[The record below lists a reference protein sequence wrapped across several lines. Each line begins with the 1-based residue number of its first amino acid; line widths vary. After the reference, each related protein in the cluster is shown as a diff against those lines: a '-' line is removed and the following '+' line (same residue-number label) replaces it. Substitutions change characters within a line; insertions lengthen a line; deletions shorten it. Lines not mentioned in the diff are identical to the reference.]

1 MSDINKLAVKITGD
15 ESGLKKASKEAKKDI
30 ASIGKSAL
38 SMGDIIKG
46 SAIGS
51 AIGNI
56 VGQLAGTIGRAISNE
71 MDAAFKR
78 FDALNNY
85 SKVMSNLRVGTDDS
99 STSIAILDQK
109 LRGLPTSLSDA
120 ALGVQRFTAA
130 NGNIQASTDMY
141 LAFNN
146 AILAGG
152 AATETQATGMEQL
165 IQAYS
170 KGKADAQEWRAMLI
184 AMPAQLKQI
193 AEAMGYTSTAIG
205 GDFQTALNTGKI
217 SMNDFALTAIR
228 LNKEGANGFQSFAD
242 QAKNA
247 TGGVQTSIANLKIA
261 LQRGIANIMQTLGQ
275 SNVAGFFNGIANAI
289 DTASNYIA
297 AFITIIKEAVAWVAA
312 LFGWGGSG
320 STEEIVQATGDA
332 SSALAG
338 AAAGAEDTAGGLDD
352 AAGAAKKLRK
362 QLAAFDEM
370 NVLQDK
376 ESEGGSGSGGAG
388 GGGGAAGTGGLD
400 YKWDTSGLDKAKDK
414 IAEFAEKIKKMLKGI
429 FGEIDFTEMGKAIQ
443 KLGKGLKNAIYGA
456 WLIGR
461 KFIVDFI
468 QPLTKF
474 AMENAIPRIFTA
486 VGDALAS
493 IDFLKIAEAAGHV
506 FQGFA
511 RIGQTL
517 MDIFAGLF
525 EILAPIGA
533 WLANFVVPPA
543 LEIIATVLNTISSII
558 GGIWNAL
565 VGFYNATIKPL
576 LDALAAC
583 FEPILNFLNE
593 IFGAVNDNNTVWETL
608 SGIVQAVAGFLLNL
622 LKPAFD
628 VITWVLNDLVRPAV
642 EFLVGGLKA
651 LFGWLGD
658 LLGITSE
665 TAREEENLSQKVS
678 ENTKQWDDN
687 ADGILQATEAMNH
700 WDDAVLAVNNAEM
713 RLMNSQ
719 EDLKKKTA
727 ELDQYCQQYGKT
739 QDELTKLY
747 HDNKL
752 ETLGLSD
759 DALAKLKKAIIE
771 AENAEI
777 KMRAAQEEKR
787 KADVAEQEMIS
798 AMWQDYNDLGR
809 KLVDVAKQHGINSQ
823 EYDKAKKAMD
833 EARQKAE
840 SYGEA
845 NMSIVDWTKV
855 AAKEVENM
863 GQKVLN
869 TGNQLQGAA
878 WQTGNN
884 LSTGLINGINSN
896 NGALYN
902 AGYNQMNRY
911 FQGAQKRADEHS
923 PSKEAAK
930 LGKFLGIGLV
940 NGIEDTSAIVYNAGV
955 ENMGAAIDGMQT
967 GAEQLA
973 KSPKFRDLGTLE
985 IANQFA
991 DLTARAQGTLELQN
1005 ETTNDALGELSKA
1018 IMKLADKDDRIV
1030 VKIGEETIIDKVVDG
1045 INNASKMRNQTVIQL

>member
-1 MSDINKLAVKITGD
+1 MSDVNKLAVKITGD
-15 ESGLKKASKEAKKDI
+15 ESGLKKATKAAKKDI
-30 ASIGKSAL
+30 QSVGKEAL
-38 SMGDIIKG
+38 SMGDLIKG
-46 SAIGS
+46 AAIGS
-51 AIGNI
+51 AIGNL
-56 VGQLAGTIGRAISNE
+56 VAGAIAGIGRAISNE
-71 MDAAFKR
+71 MDSAFKR

-85 SKVMSNLRVGTDDS
+85 NKVMSNLRVGTDDS

-205 GDFQTALNTGKI
+205 GDFQTALNTGKA

-247 TGGVQTSIANLKIA
+247 TGGVQTAITNMKIA
-261 LQRGIANIMQTLGQ
+261 IQRGIANIMQVLGQ
-275 SNVAGFFNGIANAI
+275 ANVSGFFNGIANAI

-320 STEEIVQATGDA
+320 STEQIVQAAGDA
-332 SSALAG
+332 STALAG

-376 ESEGGSGSGGAG
+376 ESDSGGGGGGAG
-388 GGGGAAGTGGLD
+388 SGGGAAGTGGLD

-429 FGEIDFTEMGKAIQ
+429 FGEIDFTALGNSIK
-443 KLGKGLKNAIYGA
+443 KLGKGLKNAIDGA
-456 WLIGR
+456 LRIGR
-461 KFIVDFI
+461 KFVTEFI

-474 AMENAIPRIFTA
+474 ALENAVPRVFTA
-486 VGDALAS
+486 IGDALAS
-493 IDFLKIAEAAGHV
+493 VDFSKIAEAAGHAFGGLEKV
-506 FQGFA
+506 GE
-511 RIGQTL
+511 TL
-517 MDIFAGLF
+517 LNIWAGLN

-543 LEIIATVLNTISSII
+543 LEIIGTILNTIASLIN
-558 GGIWNAL
+558 GIWNA
-565 VGFYNATIKPL
+565 VMSFYEGAIKPL
-576 LDALAAC
+576 LEALAGV
-583 FEPILNFLNE
+583 FEPILDFLNDL
-593 IFGAVNDNNTVWETL
+593 FGGLNENNALWETF
-608 SGIVQAVAGFLLNL
+608 SSIIQGVAEFLLNI

-628 VITWVLNDLVRPAV
+628 VITWVIRDIVTPIVQGLV
-642 EFLVGGLKA
+642 EILKGI
-651 LFGWLGD
+651 FGWLGN
-658 LLGITSE
+658 LLGISSD
-665 TAREEENLSQKVS
+665 TAQQTEELSQKVS

-719 EDLKKKTA
+719 EELRKKTEA
-727 ELDQYCQQYGKT
+727 LDVYCQQYGKT
-739 QDELTKLY
+739 QEELTRLY

-759 DALAKLKKAIIE
+759 DALVKLKKAIIE

-777 KMRAAQEEKR
+777 KMRAAQDEKR
-787 KADVAEQEMIS
+787 KADIAEQEMIS
-798 AMWQDYNDLGR
+798 AMWQDYNDLGH
-809 KLVDVAKQHGINSQ
+809 KLVDVAKQHGINSE
-823 EYDKAKKAMD
+823 EYNKAKDAMD
-833 EARQKAE
+833 EARKKAE

-845 NMSIVDWTKV
+845 NKGIVDWTKV
-855 AAKEVENM
+855 AAREVENM
-863 GQKVLN
+863 GQKVLSA
-869 TGNQLQGAA
+869 GNQLQSAA
-878 WQTGNN
+878 WNTGSN
-884 LSTGLINGINSN
+884 LSQGLINSVISK
-896 NGALYN
+896 NGTLYW
-902 AGYNQMNRY
+902 AGYNQMNQY
-911 FQGAQKRADEHS
+911 FLGAQKRADEHS

-930 LGKFLGIGLV
+930 LGEFLGIGLV
-940 NGIEDTSAIVYNAGV
+940 NGIKDTSAIVYNAGV

-1005 ETTNDALGELSKA
+1005 ETTNDALGELSRA

>member
-1 MSDINKLAVKITGD
+1 MSDVNKLAVKITGD
-15 ESGLKKASKEAKKDI
+15 ESGLKKATKAAKKDI
-30 ASIGKSAL
+30 QSVGKEAMSL
-38 SMGDIIKG
+38 GTIIKG
-46 SAIGS
+46 AAIGS
-51 AIGNI
+51 AIGGVI
-56 VGQLAGTIGRAISNE
+56 AQAVAGIGRMIANE

-85 SKVMSNLRVGTDDS
+85 SKVMSNLRVGTDES

-152 AATETQATGMEQL
+152 AATETQATAMEQL

-184 AMPAQLKQI
+184 AMPAQMQQI

-205 GDFQTALNTGKI
+205 GDFQTALNKGKV
-217 SMNDFALTAIR
+217 SMNDFALTAIK
-228 LNKEGANGFQSFAD
+228 LNKEGANGFASFAD

-247 TGGVQTSIANLKIA
+247 TNGVQTAITNMKIA
-261 LQRGIANIMQTLGQ
+261 IQRGISNIMQVIGQ
-275 SNVAGFFNGIANAI
+275 SNIAGFFANITSAI

-320 STEEIVQATGDA
+320 STEEIVTATGDA
-332 SSALAG
+332 STALAG
-338 AAAGAEDTAGGLDD
+338 AASGAEDTASGLDD

-376 ESEGGSGSGGAG
+376 ESDSGGSGGGSGGSGAG
-388 GGGGAAGTGGLD
+388 AGARGLD
-400 YKWDTSGLDKAKDK
+400 YQWDTSGLDKAKDK

-429 FGEIDFTEMGKAIQ
+429 FGDINFDALGKSIQ

-456 WLIGR
+456 WLVGR
-461 KFIVDFI
+461 KFILEFI

-474 AMENAIPRIFTA
+474 ALENAVPRIFTA

-493 IDFLKIAEAAGHV
+493 IDFLKIADAAGSV
-506 FQGFA
+506 FAAFS
-511 RIGQTL
+511 RVGQTL
-517 MDIFAGLF
+517 LDIFAGLF

-533 WLANFVVPPA
+533 WIANFVVPPA
-543 LEIIATVLNTISSII
+543 LEIIATILNTIASIV

-565 VGFYNATIKPL
+565 VGFYEATIKPL
-576 LDALAAC
+576 LDALAGA
-583 FEPILNFLNE
+583 FEPILNFLAE
-593 IFGAVNDNNTVWETL
+593 TFGALNDNTGAWDGLKN
-608 SGIVQAVAGFLLNL
+608 IVQSVAEFLLNI

-628 VITWVLNDLVRPAV
+628 VITWVIQNVVTPIVQGLV
-642 EFLVGGLKA
+642 EILKGI
-651 LFGWLGD
+651 FGWLGN
-658 LLGITSE
+658 LLGITDS
-665 TAREEENLSQKVS
+665 TAEKTENLSQKVS

-687 ADGILQATEAMNH
+687 ADGILQATEAMEH
-700 WDDAVLAVNNAEM
+700 WDDVVMQVNNAELK
-713 RLMNSQ
+713 LMNSQ
-719 EDLKKKTA
+719 EELRKKTEA
-727 ELDQYCQQYGKT
+727 LDAYCQQYGKT
-739 QDELTKLY
+739 QEELTKLY

-759 DALAKLKKAIIE
+759 DALVKLKRSIIE

-777 KMRAAQEEKR
+777 KMRAAQDEKR

-809 KLVDVAKQHGINSQ
+809 KLVDVAKQHGINSE
-823 EYDKAKKAMD
+823 EYNKAKDAMD
-833 EARQKAE
+833 EARKKAE

-845 NMSIVDWTKV
+845 NMSIIDWTRV

-878 WQTGNN
+878 WNTGAN
-884 LSTGLINGINSN
+884 LSQGLVNGINSR

-902 AGYNQMNRY
+902 AGYNQMNQY
-911 FQGAQKRADEHS
+911 FRGAQRRADEHS

-940 NGIEDTSAIVYNAGV
+940 NGIDDTSAIVYEAGFD
-955 ENMGAAIDGMQT
+955 NMGSAIQGMKK
-967 GAEQLA
+967 GAEDLA
-973 KSPKFRDLGTLE
+973 KSPQFRDLGTLE

-1005 ETTNDALGELSKA
+1005 ETTNDAISQLTQA
-1018 IMKLADKDDRIV
+1018 IANLASKDDRIV